1 MHILILPMY
10 YPEKDSSPHR
20 GYMFFEQAMQLAKSG
35 CRTGL
40 AFTEQRPLKNFT
52 WKRFRKESHF
62 QISAE
67 DNGSFVTMRMHAWN
81 PKLSTRAGGIIWS
94 LLTVL
99 LVRKYI
105 RTYGRPDLIHAHFGT
120 WAGYAARLVYKWYK
134 IPYVITEHASSING
148 NQTTPSQAVILKKAY
163 SEARKIICVGT
174 KLKRSLCAYVSDP
187 DKVTV
192 IPNFVDTNTFAFSPH
207 RTEKEKHFTFI
218 SIGNLNKRKGFWDLL
233 TAFHWAFKDMPHVSL
248 LIAGDGEEMQSL
260 KEQIQSLH
268 LEEQVKL
275 TGRLS
280 REELSGL
287 LATCDAFVLASFAET
302 FGIVFIEAM
311 ATGLPAI
318 GTVCGGPEDIITPE
332 SGFLIRPGDVDALAA
347 KMKTLYDTYDSFDKE
362 KIRQS
367 IVSRFDFQL
376 AGQKLR
382 QVYSEA
388 LEMSK
393 PPKASES

>member
-35 CRTGL
+35 CKVGL

-67 DNGSFVTMRMHAWN
+67 DNGSFVTMRLHAWN

-134 IPYVITEHASSING
+134 VPYVITEHASSING

-207 RTEKEKHFTFI
+207 RTENQMRRTGGHQHAR
-218 SIGNLNKRKGFWDLL
+218 KRL
-233 TAFHWAFKDMPHVSL
+233 PHP
-248 LIAGDGEEMQSL
+248 
-260 KEQIQSLH
+260 
-268 LEEQVKL
+268 
-275 TGRLS
+275 TGR
-280 REELSGL
+280 
-287 LATCDAFVLASFAET
+287 
-302 FGIVFIEAM
+302 
-311 ATGLPAI
+311 
-318 GTVCGGPEDIITPE
+318 CGCA
-332 SGFLIRPGDVDALAA
+332 R
-347 KMKTLYDTYDSFDKE
+347 
-362 KIRQS
+362 R
-367 IVSRFDFQL
+367 
-376 AGQKLR
+376 
-382 QVYSEA
+382 
-388 LEMSK
+388 
-393 PPKASES
+393 

>member
-1 MHILILPMY
+1 M
-10 YPEKDSSPHR
+10 
-20 GYMFFEQAMQLAKSG
+20 
-35 CRTGL
+35 
-40 AFTEQRPLKNFT
+40 
-52 WKRFRKESHF
+52 
-62 QISAE
+62 
-67 DNGSFVTMRMHAWN
+67 
-81 PKLSTRAGGIIWS
+81 
-94 LLTVL
+94 
-99 LVRKYI
+99 
-105 RTYGRPDLIHAHFGT
+105 
-120 WAGYAARLVYKWYK
+120 
-134 IPYVITEHASSING
+134 
-148 NQTTPSQAVILKKAY
+148 
-163 SEARKIICVGT
+163 
-174 KLKRSLCAYVSDP
+174 
-187 DKVTV
+187 TV

-248 LIAGDGEEMQSL
+248 IIAGDGEEMQPL
-260 KEQIQSLH
+260 KKLIQSLH
-268 LEEQVKL
+268 LQEQVKL

-287 LATCDAFVLASFAET
+287 LGTCDAFVLASFAET

-318 GTVCGGPEDIITPE
+318 GTICGGPEDIITPE
-332 SGFLIRPGDVDALAA
+332 SGFLIRPGNVDALAA
-347 KMKTLYDTYDSFDKE
+347 KMKTLYDTYESFDKE

>member
-1 MHILILPMY
+1 
-10 YPEKDSSPHR
+10 
-20 GYMFFEQAMQLAKSG
+20 
-35 CRTGL
+35 
-40 AFTEQRPLKNFT
+40 
-52 WKRFRKESHF
+52 
-62 QISAE
+62 
-67 DNGSFVTMRMHAWN
+67 
-81 PKLSTRAGGIIWS
+81 
-94 LLTVL
+94 
-99 LVRKYI
+99 
-105 RTYGRPDLIHAHFGT
+105 
-120 WAGYAARLVYKWYK
+120 
-134 IPYVITEHASSING
+134 
-148 NQTTPSQAVILKKAY
+148 
-163 SEARKIICVGT
+163 
-174 KLKRSLCAYVSDP
+174 
-187 DKVTV
+187 
-192 IPNFVDTNTFAFSPH
+192 
-207 RTEKEKHFTFI
+207 
-218 SIGNLNKRKGFWDLL
+218 
-233 TAFHWAFKDMPHVSL
+233 MPHVSL

-332 SGFLIRPGDVDALAA
+332 SGFLIRPGNVDALAA
-347 KMKTLYDTYDSFDKE
+347 KMKTLYDTYESFDKE

>member
-1 MHILILPMY
+1 
-10 YPEKDSSPHR
+10 
-20 GYMFFEQAMQLAKSG
+20 
-35 CRTGL
+35 
-40 AFTEQRPLKNFT
+40 
-52 WKRFRKESHF
+52 
-62 QISAE
+62 
-67 DNGSFVTMRMHAWN
+67 
-81 PKLSTRAGGIIWS
+81 
-94 LLTVL
+94 
-99 LVRKYI
+99 
-105 RTYGRPDLIHAHFGT
+105 
-120 WAGYAARLVYKWYK
+120 
-134 IPYVITEHASSING
+134 
-148 NQTTPSQAVILKKAY
+148 
-163 SEARKIICVGT
+163 
-174 KLKRSLCAYVSDP
+174 
-187 DKVTV
+187 
-192 IPNFVDTNTFAFSPH
+192 
-207 RTEKEKHFTFI
+207 
-218 SIGNLNKRKGFWDLL
+218 
-233 TAFHWAFKDMPHVSL
+233 MPHVSL

-302 FGIVFIEAM
+302 FGIVFIEAGNRL
-311 ATGLPAI
+311 AAI
-318 GTVCGGPEDIITPE
+318 GTICGGPEDIITPE
-332 SGFLIRPGDVDALAA
+332 SGFLIRPGNVDALAA
-347 KMKTLYDTYDSFDKE
+347 KMKTLYDTYESFDKE